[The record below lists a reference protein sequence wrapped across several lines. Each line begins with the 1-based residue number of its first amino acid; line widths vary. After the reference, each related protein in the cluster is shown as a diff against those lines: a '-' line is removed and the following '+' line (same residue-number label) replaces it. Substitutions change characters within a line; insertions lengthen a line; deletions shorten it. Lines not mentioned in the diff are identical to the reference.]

1 MGEFKETP
9 MLDVNKKCEIE
20 ECENI
25 LINSHILQ
33 QFCKE
38 CSKQRRKN
46 KLKEYNKNKK
56 VENIILN
63 RKNSNLKRNQLRA
76 KYREEGLCSSCGK
89 EKHETLTLCLKC
101 HEISL
106 KASIKRN
113 RKNGMKAA
121 GNSSEEE
128 RVYELLLIIFK
139 DVEIIRN
146 TYKILRN
153 PITNSALELDF
164 YLPSLNLA
172 FEIDG
177 PMHRIPCYGLE
188 RLESQIRNDNIKNQL
203 CIDRRHSFN
212 KIKHRFIY

>member
-1 MGEFKETP
+1 
-9 MLDVNKKCEIE
+9 
-20 ECENI
+20 
-25 LINSHILQ
+25 
-33 QFCKE
+33 
-38 CSKQRRKN
+38 
-46 KLKEYNKNKK
+46 
-56 VENIILN
+56 
-63 RKNSNLKRNQLRA
+63 
-76 KYREEGLCSSCGK
+76 
-89 EKHETLTLCLKC
+89 
-101 HEISL
+101 
-106 KASIKRN
+106 
-113 RKNGMKAA
+113 MKAA

-177 PMHRIPCYGLE
+177 PMHRILCYGLE

-203 CIDRRHSFN
+203 CIDKRHSFN